1 MIKKIGISNFKAISK
16 YQELNLKNL
25 NLLAGANGV
34 GKSSFYQYLLLFI
47 ESKENYITYEDLKK
61 VPILKIN
68 NNLFLFGKSDDILN
82 QQDNDETSIKL
93 FLEEGVVI
101 EYIYKLILDTN
112 YYQHKKLYLDKL
124 RYDNEKGEYEFFRH
138 NNSWDIHASN
148 CISFLNITLKLRLI
162 EYCEKTF
169 SIKQTEVLNEYVHL
183 TKIIRF
189 SMYQGFLFSFVVP
202 FSEIGACLKDSIKGL
217 FDLEDFIQ
225 YCKKNDLD
233 DDIKY
238 DFIHFQINYSPELL
252 ILELNKVVKYIKP
265 FRGFPKRIYLS
276 DEETFPLNGFQE
288 NKNKKIEYKYNYE
301 NNKVEKLILSKAL
314 NYWIHYLFGYNIEKI
329 NEDIN
334 GLTKEILFSVDSKSL
349 SIYNLGFGTSQ
360 ILPIIFQLLL
370 YSNSYN
376 LVIIDEPEIHLHP
389 SAQSKLADF
398 LFQMAALNKNLIIE
412 THSEYII
419 DRLIFLSIKYSKFK
433 NRINLNWINK
443 IGSECVKTEIK
454 FDDLGY
460 IQNLPKGFL
469 DEKEKQIN
477 ELNQLRLE
485 RL

>member
-1 MIKKIGISNFKAISK
+1 MIEKIGISNFKAIGK
-16 YQELNLKNL
+16 YQELKLKNL
-25 NLLAGANGV
+25 NLLAGVNGV

-47 ESKENYITYEDLKK
+47 DSKENYIIYENIKK
-61 VPILKIN
+61 IPILKIN
-68 NNLFLFGKSDDILN
+68 NELFQFGKCDDILN
-82 QQDNDETSIKL
+82 QHDNDITSIKL
-93 FLEEGVVI
+93 FLEDGVDV
-101 EYIYKLILDTN
+101 EYIYKLSLDNN
-112 YYQHKKLYLDKL
+112 YYQQKKLYLDKL
-124 RYDNEKGEYEFFRH
+124 RYDDKKSEYELLRN
-138 NNSWDIHASN
+138 NNSWEIHAAN
-148 CISFLNITLKLRLI
+148 CISFLNISLRTKLI

-169 SIKQTEVLNEYVHL
+169 DCKESEVLNEYVHIK
-183 TKIIRF
+183 KINQF
-189 SMYQGFLFSFVVP
+189 SMIQGFLFSFAVP
-202 FSEIGACLKDSIKGL
+202 FPEICSCLNDSIKVS
-217 FDLEDFIQ
+217 FEIEKFIK
-225 YCKKNDLD
+225 YCKNNDLD
-233 DDIKY
+233 NDIQY
-238 DFIHFQINYSPELL
+238 DFIHFQINYSSELL
-252 ILELNKVVKYIKP
+252 ISNLDNVVKYIKP
-265 FRGFPKRIYLS
+265 FRGFPKRVYLS
-276 DEETFPLNGFQE
+276 DEDIFPLNGFQE

-301 NNKVEKLILSKAL
+301 KNEVEKLILFDAL
-314 NYWIHYLFGYNIEKI
+314 NYWIHYLFGYKIEKI

-370 YSNSYN
+370 YSNSHN

-398 LFQMAALNKNLIIE
+398 LFQMAVLNKNLIIE

-443 IGSECVKTEIK
+443 IRSECVKTEIK

-477 ELNQLRLE
+477 ELNQLRLK

>member
-25 NLLAGANGV
+25 NLLAGANGA

-47 ESKENYITYEDLKK
+47 DSKENFIIYEDSKK

-68 NNLFLFGKSDDILN
+68 NNLFQFGKCDDILK
-82 QQDNDETSIKL
+82 QQGNDETSIKL
-93 FLEEGVVI
+93 FLDEGIDI
-101 EYIYKLILDTN
+101 EYKYKLILDTN
-112 YYQHKKLYLDKL
+112 YYQHKKLYLNKLKYDDK
-124 RYDNEKGEYEFFRH
+124 KGEYEFIRQ
-138 NNSWDIHASN
+138 NNAWEIYASN
-148 CISFLNITLKLRLI
+148 CISFLNITLHSKLI
-162 EYCEKTF
+162 EYCENNFK
-169 SIKQTEVLNEYVHL
+169 IKKTEVLKDCVHL
-183 TKIIRF
+183 TKINRF
-189 SMYQGFLFSFVVP
+189 SLFQGFLFSFVIP
-202 FSEIGACLKDSIKGL
+202 FSEIGECINETIKGV

-252 ILELNKVVKYIKP
+252 ITELSNVVKYIKP

-276 DEETFPLNGFQE
+276 DEDIFPLNGFQE
-288 NKNKKIEYKYNYE
+288 NRNKKIEYKYNYE
-301 NNKVEKLILSKAL
+301 KNEVEKLILFKAL
-314 NYWIHYLFGYNIEKI
+314 NYWIHYLFGYEFENI

-334 GLTKEILFSVDSKSL
+334 GLTKEILFSVDHKSL

-360 ILPIIFQLLL
+360 ILPIIFKLLL

-398 LFQMAALNKNLIIE
+398 LFQMATLNKNLIIE

-433 NRINLNWINK
+433 NKINLNWINK
-443 IGSECVKTEIK
+443 IGSECEKTEIK

-469 DEKEKQIN
+469 DEKEKQIK